1 MKAMI
6 LSALLV
12 SAFVLT
18 IAKPV
23 KEEDDGFLVKR
34 EEKRGADEE
43 LETSGDGK
51 EDEED
56 GSSIDEEPRA
66 REKRDKLEELEKDK
80 QAKDSSGDDS
90 EEEDE
95 EEEEEGRNGIKEL
108 NKDSSG
114 DDALSENE
122 LQWKN
127 TLGIRGPLSIT
138 AFQPGSSEISS
149 KKGKKEKDQA
159 SMDFVTPSGNLE
171 ITPFAPTINRLKK
184 VRRRCMCPLPCDY
197 EVIGCSGPYTI
208 PCGSFGGLWPALGC
222 GGYGSCGGCGGLYGG
237 LGGYG
242 LGYPVPGLGYGGCGG
257 GCGGCCGCGGCG
269 PCGGGCCG
277 FPMMCCCCKNG
288 KDKKP
293 AQDKQSS
300 SKRGNNQPIVMR
312 AIQAPLKMNQ
322 PLIKGPKL

>member
-6 LSALLV
+6 LSVLLV

-34 EEKRGADEE
+34 EDKRGADEE

-66 REKRDKLEELEKDK
+66 REKRDKLEELEEDK

-95 EEEEEGRNGIKEL
+95 EAEEEGRNGIKEL

-114 DDALSENE
+114 DDDLSENE

-138 AFQPGSSEISS
+138 AFQPGSSAISS
-149 KKGKKEKDQA
+149 KKGKKQKDQA

-171 ITPFAPTINRLKK
+171 ITPFAPAINRLKK

-208 PCGSFGGLWPALGC
+208 PCGGFGGLWPALGC

-242 LGYPVPGLGYGGCGG
+242 LGYPVPSGGLGYGGCGG

-322 PLIKGPKL
+322 PLIKRP

>member
-34 EEKRGADEE
+34 EDKRGADEE

-66 REKRDKLEELEKDK
+66 REKRGKLEELEEDK

-95 EEEEEGRNGIKEL
+95 EAEEEGRNGIKEL

-114 DDALSENE
+114 DDDLSENE

-138 AFQPGSSEISS
+138 AFQPGSSATSS
-149 KKGKKEKDQA
+149 KKGKKQKDQA

-171 ITPFAPTINRLKK
+171 ITPFAPAINRLKK

-208 PCGSFGGLWPALGC
+208 PCGGFGGLWPALGC

-242 LGYPVPGLGYGGCGG
+242 LGYPVPGGGLGYGGCGG

-322 PLIKGPKL
+322 PLIKRP